1 MPSGNAWWT
10 TSLATFGPGV
20 SEPVLQRAFDYWRNV
35 DADIGDRVEKGCPA
49 VSHTISGARI
59 GRKTT
64 FPGGE
69 PRHSRALRGR
79 DVIR

>member
-1 MPSGNAWWT
+1 M
-10 TSLATFGPGV
+10 
-20 SEPVLQRAFDYWRNV
+20 
-35 DADIGDRVEKGCPA
+35 
-49 VSHTISGARI
+49 SHTIAGARI

-79 DVIR
+79 VVITDLVEVIQEPG